1 MGPFTLTADGRLL
14 VSSSAAVLAVTPEG
28 FVSRVAGSP
37 RECENDGTKGISGFG
52 DGEGGGALFNEPA
65 RPVEDPDGNLWV
77 PDQRGC
83 ALRKITPKG
92 EVSTVLGPDVLCD
105 NSVPRE
111 NQPFLDN
118 LTWDAAHG
126 ELVAG
131 GSRTTA
137 RPLHDLYTL
146 VWRIAPDGTYRRV
159 LFGKKVTRVSPSK
172 HHLDGVSAM
181 AVDPKG
187 RIFIISRLMVFEQ
200 RGWDELQLM
209 LVDEAGATVVPVSGT
224 KIPKS
229 TWIADHPL
237 DGPLERAVFNFSH
250 DMCISPDGTTFVSD
264 DIFVRRIDTKGQVT
278 TWLF

>member
-1 MGPFTLTADGRLL
+1 M
-14 VSSSAAVLAVTPEG
+14 
-28 FVSRVAGSP
+28 
-37 RECENDGTKGISGFG
+37 
-52 DGEGGGALFNEPA
+52 
-65 RPVEDPDGNLWV
+65 EDPDGNLWV

-105 NSVPRE
+105 DSVPRE

-118 LTWDAAHG
+118 LTWDTAHG

-229 TWIADHPL
+229 TWIADHPARRPARTGGL
-237 DGPLERAVFNFSH
+237 QLLARHVHLARRHHVRERRHLRAPHRHQGPGHHLAVLVSG
-250 DMCISPDGTTFVSD
+250 GTARSVARL
-264 DIFVRRIDTKGQVT
+264 IR
-278 TWLF
+278 